1 MRFRIASLVLY
12 WADEEP
18 IRKIFHV
25 LLDHKNVEVT
35 THSNWSETNFVF
47 EEVNSSEGHDFSIS

>member
-1 MRFRIASLVLY
+1 MRFRIGSPVLY

-35 THSNWSETNFVF
+35 TLKLSGQIFVF
-47 EEVNSSEGHDFSIS
+47 